1 MAASEPDG
9 ELGQLGPVARMMIAV
24 AGHAITSH
32 IQVRALIE
40 LLISQGVVDRE
51 ALEAQYSLMR
61 VHELEATIEE
71 WFPPDI
77 AAHLK
82 VAMQGEDP
90 EGPSAGDQAPSIHD
104 EGDEAADS

>member
-1 MAASEPDG
+1 MRSP
-9 ELGQLGPVARMMIAV
+9 
-24 AGHAITSH
+24 AISRF
-32 IQVRALIE
+32 VPWSR

-51 ALEAQYSLMR
+51 ALEAQYNLMR

-82 VAMQGEDP
+82 EAIQ
-90 EGPSAGDQAPSIHD
+90 EGGPDSA
-104 EGDEAADS
+104 AADGPNG

>member
-1 MAASEPDG
+1 MAASEPDS
-9 ELGQLGPVARMMIAV
+9 ELAHLGPIARMMIAV

-32 IQVRALIE
+32 IQVRALVE
-40 LLISQGVVDRE
+40 LLISQGIVDRE

-61 VHELEATIEE
+61 IHELEATIDE

-82 VAMQGEDP
+82 EAIQEGEPD
-90 EGPSAGDQAPSIHD
+90 GTAAGEQPAGNNGSDI
-104 EGDEAADS
+104 AADS

>member
-1 MAASEPDG
+1 MAASEPDS
-9 ELGQLGPVARMMIAV
+9 ELAYLGPIARMMIAV

-32 IQVRALIE
+32 IQVRALVE

-51 ALEAQYSLMR
+51 VLEAQYNLMR

-82 VAMQGEDP
+82 EAIQEGGPDSAAAGEQPD
-90 EGPSAGDQAPSIHD
+90 GNNGNDT
-104 EGDEAADS
+104 AADG

>member
-1 MAASEPDG
+1 
-9 ELGQLGPVARMMIAV
+9 MMIAV

-32 IQVRALIE
+32 IQVRALVE

-51 ALEAQYSLMR
+51 ALEAQYNLMR

-82 VAMQGEDP
+82 EAIQEGGPDSAATGEQPVGNND
-90 EGPSAGDQAPSIHD
+90 SDT
-104 EGDEAADS
+104 AADG